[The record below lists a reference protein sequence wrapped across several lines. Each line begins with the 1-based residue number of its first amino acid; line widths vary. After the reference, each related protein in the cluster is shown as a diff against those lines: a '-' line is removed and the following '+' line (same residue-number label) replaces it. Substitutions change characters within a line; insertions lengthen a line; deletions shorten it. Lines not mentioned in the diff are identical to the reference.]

1 MRGWWSETCG
11 QDRKGDAM
19 PVLLLIVGINFI
31 GVGALIPVLPYT
43 VIEMLGLPASV
54 MTMLLASFALAM
66 FIANP
71 ILGRLSDHY
80 GRRRVLFLS
89 LVVSALAHLWF
100 ALSAD
105 ILSMFASRIIAG
117 FASGNTGVIQAM
129 IADRTTDQKRAQYM
143 GLLGA
148 AIGVGF
154 VAGPALGGLLSH
166 IGGGPLHQMPFLLAA
181 GFSLLALLLT
191 TRLKAP
197 PGGRILP
204 DGDRVRLTT
213 RMGALVRSPLALYAV
228 VALVLNL
235 AFAQVEASFVLVLRD
250 YLGFGARETGWLFT
264 YIGVCI
270 VIVQAVLIRH
280 IVARLGEIGAMGL
293 GGLLLVS
300 GQIMTV
306 LAVIGFL
313 PGNGVPLAQ
322 TMVATTAICVGFA
335 VASPALSSVAS
346 KVAGR
351 SSRGGSLGVV
361 QGFGSLGQVI
371 GLVVAGP
378 LYDLGGNAYPFTF
391 GALVMVA
398 MLAILP
404 WLARPS
410 EERPSER
417 GASG

>member
-1 MRGWWSETCG
+1 
-11 QDRKGDAM
+11 M
-19 PVLLLIVGINFI
+19 PILLLIVGINFI

-66 FIANP
+66 FVANP

-89 LVVSALAHLWF
+89 LAISAAAHLWF
-100 ALSAD
+100 ALSTD
-105 ILSMFASRIIAG
+105 ILSMFVSRIIAG

-129 IADRTTDQKRAQYM
+129 IADRTTDEKRAQYM

-154 VAGPALGGLLSH
+154 VAGPAIGGLLSQ
-166 IGGGPLHQMPFLLAA
+166 IGSGPLHQAPFLLAA
-181 GFSLLALLLT
+181 AFSLLALVLT

-197 PGGRILP
+197 PGGRLVP
-204 DGDRVRLTT
+204 EGEETGVMTRVG
-213 RMGALVRSPLALYAV
+213 MLVRSPLALYAA

-280 IVARLGEIGAMGL
+280 IVARFGEVGAMGL
-293 GGLLLVS
+293 GGVLLFI
-300 GQIMTV
+300 GQIITV
-306 LAVIGFL
+306 LAVIGLL
-313 PGNGVPLAQ
+313 PGGAYPLIQ

-335 VASPALSSVAS
+335 VASPALSSISS

-378 LYDLGGNAYPFTF
+378 LYDLGGTSYPFSF
-391 GALVMVA
+391 GAVVMVA

-404 WLARPS
+404 FLVRPA
-410 EERPSER
+410 EQ
-417 GASG
+417 